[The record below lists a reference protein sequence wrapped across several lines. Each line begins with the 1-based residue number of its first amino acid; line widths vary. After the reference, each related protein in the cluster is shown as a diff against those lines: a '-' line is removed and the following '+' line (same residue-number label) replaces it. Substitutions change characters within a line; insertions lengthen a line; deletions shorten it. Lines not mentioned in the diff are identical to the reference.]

1 MAIDALGSGS
11 NASIIQ
17 LFKQRR
23 AAMQDLE
30 SAVKSGDIKTAQ
42 SSLATLK
49 QADTGD
55 QSGAAGSGNNP
66 YRSAMKSDL
75 SVLMQAVDKGDLG
88 AAQAALQTLDKD
100 REAAAPPAAPPSL
113 ADALGGSDSTFLT
126 DLKSLIGAAQS
137 GDTGSVQR
145 AMTALQSDLQSLLTS
160 GGDNTGAAASD
171 AQTGQ
176 PSFVDD
182 IKSLLDAAKSSDT
195 KGMQDAAKKIAADIQ
210 NAVAQAQGGPQQAG
224 GHHHHHHHAKPGDAQ
239 DASAAAPDAQNATAT
254 PAADPTQSASVESS
268 TLRNAREAYEL
279 LMSFGNSGTT

>member
-23 AAMQDLE
+23 AAMQELE

-42 SSLATLK
+42 SSLATLQ

-55 QSGAAGSGNNP
+55 QSGAAGSGDNP

-100 REAAAPPAAPPSL
+100 REAAAPPAPPPSL

-137 GDTGSVQR
+137 GDTGSVQK
-145 AMTALQSDLQSLLTS
+145 AMTALQSDLQSLLTN
-160 GGDNTGAAASD
+160 GGDNTGAASSD
-171 AQTGQ
+171 TQTGQ

-182 IKSLLDAAKSSDT
+182 IKSLLDAAKSGDT

-210 NAVAQAQGGPQQAG
+210 SAVTQAQGGPQQAG
-224 GHHHHHHHAKPGDAQ
+224 GHHHHHHHAKPPESA
-239 DASAAAPDAQNATAT
+239 DASST
-254 PAADPTQSASVESS
+254 PAAVATQTASVESS

-279 LMSFGNSGTT
+279 LMSFGNSGTA

>member
-23 AAMQDLE
+23 AAMQELE

-55 QSGAAGSGNNP
+55 QSGAAGSGDNP

-88 AAQAALQTLDKD
+88 AAQSALRTLDKD
-100 REAAAPPAAPPSL
+100 RASAPPPAPPPSL

-126 DLKSLIGAAQS
+126 DLKSLLGAAQS
-137 GDTGSVQR
+137 GDTATVQK
-145 AMTALQSDLQSLLTS
+145 AMTALQSDLQSLLT
-160 GGDNTGAAASD
+160 GGSDNSGAAPGS
-171 AQTGQ
+171 QSGQ
-176 PSFVDD
+176 PPFVDD
-182 IKSLLDAAKSSDT
+182 MKSLLDAAKSGDT
-195 KGMQDAAKKIAADIQ
+195 KSMQDAAKKIAADIQ
-210 NAVAQAQGGPQQAG
+210 GAVTQAQGGPQQAG
-224 GHHHHHHHAKPGDAQ
+224 GHHHHHHHAKSAADAQ
-239 DASAAAPDAQNATAT
+239 DASAPTTAQDPAAT
-254 PAADPTQSASVESS
+254 PAADLAQPPTVESAA
-268 TLRNAREAYEL
+268 LRNAREAYEL

>member
-23 AAMQDLE
+23 AAMQELE

-42 SSLATLK
+42 SSLATLQ

-55 QSGAAGSGNNP
+55 QSGAAGSGDNP

-88 AAQAALQTLDKD
+88 AAQAALQTLDKN
-100 REAAAPPAAPPSL
+100 REAAAPPAPPPSL
-113 ADALGGSDSTFLT
+113 ADALGGSDSTFLI

-137 GDTGSVQR
+137 GDTGSVQK
-145 AMTALQSDLQSLLTS
+145 AMTALQSDLQSLLTN
-160 GGDNTGAAASD
+160 GGDNTGAASAD
-171 AQTGQ
+171 TQTGQ

-182 IKSLLDAAKSSDT
+182 IKSLLDAAKSGDT

-210 NAVAQAQGGPQQAG
+210 SAVTQAQGGPQQAG
-224 GHHHHHHHAKPGDAQ
+224 GHHHHHHHAKPPESA
-239 DASAAAPDAQNATAT
+239 DASST
-254 PAADPTQSASVESS
+254 PAADATQTASVESS

-279 LMSFGNSGTT
+279 LMSFGNSGTA